1 MSVLVTGGA
10 GYIGSHMALELLD
23 AGEAVVV
30 LDNLSTGLA
39 WAVPEG
45 RHPRRGDV
53 GDQGLVRARCSRA
66 SGVDAIIHFAGSI
79 VVPDS
84 VADPL
89 GYYLNNTVKSR
100 ALIEMAVQERH
111 APLHLLLHRRRL
123 RHDRRRAR
131 RRGRA
136 ARAHVALRLVQ
147 AHDRDHAGRHGAGAR
162 SALCRAALLQRGRRR
177 PEGPLRPVDAARH
190 PSHQGRLR
198 DGARQAQPHAGVRH
212 RLPDARRH
220 LSARLHPCHRSDAG
234 AHGGAAP
241 ICARAAPATSS
252 TAAMAAGSRCWR

>member
-23 AGEAVVV
+23 AGETVVV
-30 LDNLSTGLA
+30 LDNLSTGLRLGGA
-39 WAVPEG
+39 EG
-45 RHPRRGDV
+45 RHLRRGRRRRPRP
-53 GDQGLVRARCSRA
+53 RARAFIESH
-66 SGVDAIIHFAGSI
+66 GVDAIIHFAGSI

-100 ALIEMAVQERH
+100 ALMEMAVKCGVP
-111 APLHLLLHRRRL
+111 PLHLLLDRRRL
-123 RHDRRRAR
+123 RHDRRRAG

-147 AHDRDHAGRHGAGAR
+147 AHDRDHAGRHGARAR
-162 SALCRAALLQRGRRR
+162 SALRGAALLQRGRRR

-190 PSHQGRLR
+190 ASHQGRLR

-212 RLPDARRH
+212 RLPDRPTAPACATTSMSPTSRARTWRRC
-220 LSARLHPCHRSDAG
+220 AT
-234 AHGGAAP
+234 
-241 ICARAAPATSS
+241 CARAARATSS